1 MGTIATTEVSVKRKV
16 DMLCSSLS
24 PHRRYNV
31 LCLLPLRVESEVM
44 SKVAVD
50 KRHLRDNEGLA
61 GVIYHDVHHPLCYCE
76 EYQQKVYTCE

>member
-1 MGTIATTEVSVKRKV
+1 MKAEKRAFT
-16 DMLCSSLS
+16 DN
-24 PHRRYNV
+24 PNGNNRYY
-31 LCLLPLRVESEVM
+31 RESEVM

-76 EYQQKVYTCE
+76 EYQQKVYTCD